1 MRPVTVT
8 VAGAGNSSPI
18 PLDLYITPFELT
30 LQISIVSGAINATVQ
45 YTNDDVFA
53 SGYDPATG
61 NWFNHADLVNE
72 VAAAIGTIISPVT
85 AVRLVN
91 ADTGTARLRVTQAG
105 SP

>member
-1 MRPVTVT
+1 MRPITVS
-8 VAGAGNSSPI
+8 VVGAGNSSPI

-30 LQISIVSGAINATVQ
+30 LQISIVSGAINATLQ

-53 SGYDPATG
+53 AGYNPATG
-61 NWFNHADLVNE
+61 TWFNHADLVNK
-72 VAAAIGTIISPVT
+72 VAAAVGTIISPVT

-91 ADTGTARLRVTQAG
+91 ADTGTAQLRVTQAG